1 MRRFLL
7 AIIALSAL
15 CVNAGKSAQTAEAT
29 KSTEVA
35 TARPVEF
42 YVGVSVGHDRMT
54 AKRTEQVV
62 TALNAHLPFSTNK
75 TQTRNGMNGKVIAGF
90 LWTVPNTAF
99 VLSPEIYIGQGSA
112 LTLKESAF
120 DEPANVMKTYK
131 STFKQSLAVGAVLR
145 AGFYLTGDNN
155 FIYGLVGI
163 DRSKFENKFM
173 LSSTDIG
180 GLTIPTLIEKR
191 SKHLKSSVF
200 GAGFEKKINSFKVG
214 IDCRYASYSAWGN
227 YSKKALIS
235 RDILSI
241 SFKPKIVSTSLTFC
255 YLF

>member
-120 DEPANVMKTYK
+120 AEADNAMKTYK
-131 STFKQSLAVGAVLR
+131 STLKQSLAVGAVLR

-155 FIYGLVGI
+155 FLYGLVGI

-173 LSSTDIG
+173 LSSTEMHG
-180 GLTIPTLIEKR
+180 EAVPTLVEKR
-191 SKHLKSSVF
+191 RKFFNSPVF
-200 GAGFEKKINSFKVG
+200 GIGFERKFNAFKVG
-214 IDCRYASYSAWGN
+214 IDCRYTSYSAWGN
-227 YSKKALIS
+227 YSKKILVS
-235 RDILSI
+235 EDTLSI
-241 SFKPKIVSTSLTFC
+241 SLKPKITSTSLTFC
-255 YLF
+255 FLF